1 MQPVP
6 DENHS
11 SSGEEVEEDAP
22 HGGNLTVGEEEEDE
36 EDALVNNSLEQLDH
50 IRFEDGQL
58 VDGYNF
64 RCKSLQ
70 LIISGDIMDCFGF
83 KVTILDNRKSL

>member
-11 SSGEEVEEDAP
+11 YSSEEVEEDAP
-22 HGGNLTVGEEEEDE
+22 HGGNLAVDEE
-36 EDALVNNSLEQLDH
+36 EDALVNNGSEQLNH

-64 RCKSLQ
+64 R
-70 LIISGDIMDCFGF
+70 
-83 KVTILDNRKSL
+83 

>member
-11 SSGEEVEEDAP
+11 SSGEEVEP
-22 HGGNLTVGEEEEDE
+22 VGEENEEEED
-36 EDALVNNSLEQLDH
+36 EDALVNNSSEQLDH

-64 RCKSLQ
+64 R
-70 LIISGDIMDCFGF
+70 
-83 KVTILDNRKSL
+83 

>member
-11 SSGEEVEEDAP
+11 SSGEEVGEDAP

-36 EDALVNNSLEQLDH
+36 EKEDEEDALVNNSSEQLDH
-50 IRFEDGQL
+50 IHFEDGQL

-64 RCKSLQ
+64 R
-70 LIISGDIMDCFGF
+70 
-83 KVTILDNRKSL
+83 

>member
-11 SSGEEVEEDAP
+11 SSYEEVEPVDK
-22 HGGNLTVGEEEEDE
+22 EEEDE
-36 EDALVNNSLEQLDH
+36 EDALVNNSSEQLDH

-58 VDGYNF
+58 IDGYNF
-64 RCKSLQ
+64 R
-70 LIISGDIMDCFGF
+70 
-83 KVTILDNRKSL
+83 